1 MSATRTRILTALP
14 DRPRLAAAGSLV
26 LGILFALGVGW
37 LILRGRGL
45 YAVAAFLLVFLYLGI
60 LLRWQRGFYGLLVYL
75 PFAGVVTLSLY
86 PWKGLPMLHPAL
98 YKDWLFVF
106 PTYLG
111 FLAAVVLRRERSP
124 RLERLP
130 TALLIA
136 LSLLV
141 LAHMAN
147 PGVPNALT
155 GLIGAKVWLF
165 YLPLYVLTFRLVASR
180 RDLVLL
186 LRLLVVLAV
195 FPCAVGVAEYVLA
208 QFVGYP
214 ALMDAIYG
222 ATAVPATQELTYF
235 EVGGGLIARI
245 PSTFTFVTQ
254 YFGFTLAMLVPCYL
268 AGRADPSARWRRAAR
283 WAFALVV
290 VASFL
295 SGARAAFLFVPLLLA
310 LMYGFDRGFFGVMR
324 AGFYVA
330 GMLLVALAIASIAT
344 GALLRHVAEL
354 FRIYAQDTAYGGL
367 VQAITSVP
375 LGAGTGTNTG
385 PARYAFERP
394 EFFIAIQNYY
404 AKAAYELGIPGLL
417 LIWGLFAALIVLG
430 FRNRRRLQDPA
441 LRACAAGLLAFV
453 ITMALNCF
461 KGWLIDL
468 DPVNVYFW
476 VFAGLLAK
484 LPYLERSADVPAHP
498 FGPDERHPE
507 GTRPALPPAQRI
519 P

>member
-1 MSATRTRILTALP
+1 MLATRTRILPALP

-45 YAVAAFLLVFLYLGI
+45 YAAGGSLVAFLYLGI

-86 PWKGLPMLHPAL
+86 PWNGLPILHPAL

-214 ALMDAIYG
+214 ALVDAIYG

-245 PSTFTFVTQ
+245 PSTFTFATQ

-295 SGARAAFLFVPLLLA
+295 SGARAAFLFVPLLVA
-310 LMYGFDRGFFGVMR
+310 LMYGLDRGFFGVMR

-330 GMLLVALAIASIAT
+330 GMLLGALAIASIAT